1 VAEIKELYE
10 ENMFLKN
17 MNNQIKK
24 RIREKQEKVKIVFPT
39 P

>member
-1 VAEIKELYE
+1 MEIKELYE
-10 ENMFLKN
+10 ENVFLKN

-24 RIREKQEKVKIVFPT
+24 RIREKQEKAKIVLPT